1 MTFYNTIHL
10 KGAELLEALK
20 GCTKQEEKVFLLLS
34 NHSKPMAA
42 SDVLKVYNNFFN
54 DAPITSIRRALNVLS
69 NDPETKV
76 INTNV
81 QKIGPWGKPEYLY
94 KIRV

>member
-1 MTFYNTIHL
+1 
-10 KGAELLEALK
+10 
-20 GCTKQEEKVFLLLS
+20 
-34 NHSKPMAA
+34 MAA

-54 DAPITSIRRALNVLS
+54 DVPITSIRRALNVLS